1 MVVTSLLPATIG
13 VELLSDYPWL
23 LALVAVLA
31 RLARAYQHG
40 LSWLEYRVLH
50 RLKRGVFPPLDS
62 ALDGR
67 ALLVSGKGGR
77 DDEEF
82 LATSSASLWTVA
94 ARLRRG
100 GGSPHLLNSLKRRP
114 DEHGDRLSGAH
125 LVWTHDS
132 GDQTE
137 AYLFRNADG
146 STDVFAHYE
155 TSVDEPLGH
164 LTDAQ
169 HDGDPRGVVREA
181 LRTDE

>member
-1 MVVTSLLPATIG
+1 MLVTSSLPATIG
-13 VELLSDYPWL
+13 VELLSEHPEL

-31 RLARAYQHG
+31 RLARAHQHG
-40 LSWLEYRVLH
+40 LSWSEYRVVH

-67 ALLVSGKGGR
+67 ALLVSEKGGR

-82 LATSSASLWTVA
+82 IATSPASLWAVA

-114 DEHGDRLSGAH
+114 GEHGDRLSGAH
-125 LVWTHDS
+125 LVWTH
-132 GDQTE
+132 GAEQTE
-137 AYLFRNADG
+137 AYLFANADG
-146 STDVFAHYE
+146 STDVYAHYE

-164 LTDAQ
+164 LTDVQ
-169 HDGDPRGVVREA
+169 NDGDPRGVVREA
-181 LRTDE
+181 LRTTE

>member
-1 MVVTSLLPATIG
+1 MPPTPVATIG
-13 VELLSDYPWL
+13 VELLSEHPEL

-31 RLARAYQHG
+31 RLARASQRG
-40 LSWLEYRVLH
+40 LSWPEYRVLH
-50 RLKRGVFPPLDS
+50 RLKRGVFPPVDR

-67 ALLVSGKGGR
+67 ALLVSAKGGR
-77 DDEEF
+77 GDDEF
-82 LATSSASLWTVA
+82 LATAPESLWTVA
-94 ARLRRG
+94 ARLRRE

-114 DEHGDRLSGAH
+114 GEHGDRLSGAH

-146 STDVFAHYE
+146 STDVYAHFE

-164 LTDAQ
+164 LTDVQ

-181 LRTDE
+181 LRTTE

>member
-1 MVVTSLLPATIG
+1 MLVTSLLPATIG
-13 VELLSDYPWL
+13 VELLSEHPEL

-31 RLARAYQHG
+31 RLARAHQHG
-40 LSWLEYRVLH
+40 LSWPEYRILH
-50 RLKRGVFPPLDS
+50 RLKRGVFPPVDS

-67 ALLVSGKGGR
+67 ALLVSQKGGR

-82 LATSSASLWTVA
+82 IATAPESLWAVA

-100 GGSPHLLNSLKRRP
+100 GGSPHLLNSLKRRL

-132 GDQTE
+132 SEQTE
-137 AYLFRNADG
+137 AYLFANADG
-146 STDVFAHYE
+146 STDVYAHFE

-164 LTDAQ
+164 LTDA
-169 HDGDPRGVVREA
+169 
-181 LRTDE
+181 